1 MGLGHLAVGLAA
13 QYIAPKLDQEQS
25 NPSLAASI
33 TLAASKQTYY
43 TIRFL
48 VDRERV
54 LDAYRA
60 YGYFRWLD
68 DRLDQSG
75 MEKPDRLVFVERQ
88 RTLIDRCYR
97 GEWPRRLTNEEA
109 MLVQLVQGD
118 QEKNSGLR
126 SYLCNMMAVMAF
138 DAERRGRLISKA
150 ELTEYTRHL
159 AVAVT
164 EALHYFIG
172 HGCKSP
178 QGEARYL
185 AVTAAHITHMLR
197 DTLEDA
203 QAGYFNIPREVIESY
218 GIGPHEVWS
227 NPYRKWV
234 QSRVEQARACF
245 KVGRDYLAQV
255 ENPRCRMAGYAYITC
270 FDRVLDA
277 IEQDGYRLRSEY
289 PECESWAAGPRMIGA
304 ALSRTFN
311 RRLENKPYALP
322 TR

>member
-1 MGLGHLAVGLAA
+1 MDH
-13 QYIAPKLDQEQS
+13 
-25 NPSLAASI
+25 
-33 TLAASKQTYY
+33 
-43 TIRFL
+43 
-48 VDRERV
+48 ERV
-54 LDAYRA
+54 PDAYRA

-75 MEKPDRLVFVERQ
+75 MEKPDRLVLVERQ
-88 RTLIDRCYR
+88 GTLLDRCYR
-97 GEWPRRLTNEEA
+97 GEWPRRLTDEEA
-109 MLVQLVQGD
+109 MLVELVQGD
-118 QEKNSGLR
+118 REKNSGLHA
-126 SYLCNMMAVMAF
+126 YLRNMMAVMAF

-150 ELTEYTRHL
+150 ELAEYTRHL

-203 QAGYFNIPREVIESY
+203 EAGYFNIPREVIESH
-218 GIGPHEVWS
+218 GIGPREVWS

-255 ENPRCRMAGYAYITC
+255 QNPRCRLAGYAYIAR
-270 FDRVLDA
+270 FDRVLEA

-289 PECESWAAGPRMIGA
+289 PECESLLAGPRMIGA
-304 ALSRTFN
+304 ALSRMFN
-311 RRLENKPYALP
+311 RRLEDMPYALP

>member
-1 MGLGHLAVGLAA
+1 MLNTSA
-13 QYIAPKLDQEQS
+13 ITNIPKLDQGRPS
-25 NPSLAASI
+25 SSLAASI
-33 TLAASKQTYY
+33 TSAASKQTYY

-48 VDRERV
+48 VDHERV
-54 LDAYRA
+54 SDAYRA

-68 DRLDQSG
+68 DRLDQSS

-88 RTLIDRCYR
+88 GTLIDRCYR
-97 GEWPRRLTNEEA
+97 GERPRRLSDEEA
-109 MLVQLVQGD
+109 MLAELIQGD
-118 QEKNSGLR
+118 REKNSGLHA
-126 SYLCNMMAVMAF
+126 YLRNMMAVMAF

-150 ELTEYTRHL
+150 ELAEYTRHL

-164 EALHYFIG
+164 EALHHFIG

-178 QGEARYL
+178 QGESRYL

-203 QAGYFNIPREVIESY
+203 EAGYFNIPREVIESH
-218 GIGPHEVWS
+218 GIGPHDVWS

-234 QSRVEQARACF
+234 QSRVEQARAYF

-255 ENPRCRMAGYAYITC
+255 QNPRCRLAGYAYTAR
-270 FDRVLDA
+270 FARVLDA

-289 PECESWAAGPRMIGA
+289 PECESLLAGPRMIGA
-304 ALSRTFN
+304 ALSRMFDH
-311 RRLENKPYALP
+311 RLEDMPYALP

>member
-1 MGLGHLAVGLAA
+1 
-13 QYIAPKLDQEQS
+13 
-25 NPSLAASI
+25 
-33 TLAASKQTYY
+33 
-43 TIRFL
+43 
-48 VDRERV
+48 
-54 LDAYRA
+54 
-60 YGYFRWLD
+60 
-68 DRLDQSG
+68 
-75 MEKPDRLVFVERQ
+75 
-88 RTLIDRCYR
+88 
-97 GEWPRRLTNEEA
+97 
-109 MLVQLVQGD
+109 MLVELVQGD
-118 QEKNSGLR
+118 REKNSGLHA
-126 SYLCNMMAVMAF
+126 YLRNMMAVMAF

-150 ELTEYTRHL
+150 ELAEYTRHL

-172 HGCKSP
+172 HGCQSP

-203 QAGYFNIPREVIESY
+203 EAGYFNIPREVIESH
-218 GIGPHEVWS
+218 GIGPREVWS

-255 ENPRCRMAGYAYITC
+255 ENLRCRLAGYAYIAR
-270 FDRVLDA
+270 FDRVLEA

-289 PECESWAAGPRMIGA
+289 PECESLLAGPRMIGA
-304 ALSRTFN
+304 ALSRMFD
-311 RRLENKPYALP
+311 RCLEDMPYALP

>member
-1 MGLGHLAVGLAA
+1 MMPNIAA
-13 QYIAPKLDQEQS
+13 ITNIPKLDQRRPS
-25 NPSLAASI
+25 SSLAASI
-33 TLAASKQTYY
+33 TNAASKQTYY

-48 VDRERV
+48 VDHERV
-54 LDAYRA
+54 SDAYRT

-75 MEKPDRLVFVERQ
+75 MEKPDRLVLVERQ
-88 RTLIDRCYR
+88 GTLLDRCYR
-97 GEWPRRLTNEEA
+97 GEWPRRLSDEEA
-109 MLVQLVQGD
+109 MLVELVQGD
-118 QEKNSGLR
+118 REKNSGLHA
-126 SYLCNMMAVMAF
+126 YLRNMMAVMAF

-150 ELTEYTRHL
+150 ELAEYTRHL

-172 HGCKSP
+172 HGCQSP

-203 QAGYFNIPREVIESY
+203 EAGYFNIPREVIESH

-234 QSRVEQARACF
+234 HSRVEQARACF

-255 ENPRCRMAGYAYITC
+255 QNLRCRLAGYAYIAR
-270 FDRVLDA
+270 FAGVLDA

-289 PECESWAAGPRMIGA
+289 SECESLLAGPRMIGA
-304 ALSRTFN
+304 ALSRMFN
-311 RRLENKPYALP
+311 RRLEDMPYALP